1 MCDYS
6 LEHVKSRPARVG
18 EDLVSKKFT
27 GAVTTGFTSATEKD
41 VAVCM
46 MPGTELKFA
55 NDVKVRASMAFLPA
69 RKIRARVAR
78 FRQVNMHNRHV
89 HHDALEFPDGRVVLL
104 NHLCPG
110 QRAKV
115 LQLPFS
121 SEAGHHHPDGHHRH
135 VHAEPT
141 ESAPAQAAATA
152 PSGRET
158 VPA

>member
-18 EDLVSKKFT
+18 EDLVLKKFSGT
-27 GAVTTGFTSATEKD
+27 VTTGFTSTMEKD

-121 SEAGHHHPDGHHRH
+121 SEAGRHHHSGDRQP
-135 VHAEPT
+135 VHALPSEP
-141 ESAPAQAAATA
+141 APAEPAA
-152 PSGRET
+152 PFDRGT